1 MRTEVRVHGIE
12 LSDELRAVVH
22 HETERLAQALRRRIN
37 CVRVELYEEPGIGPR
52 GHCARCQVD
61 VLFDDGS
68 CLVQI
73 DEDDDCYHCVTEAFV
88 KILCERC
95 RHQSRVTNRA

>member
-1 MRTEVRVHGIE
+1 MRMEVRAHGIE

-37 CVRVELYEEPGIGPR
+37 CIKVELYEEPGIGPG
-52 GHCARCQVD
+52 GHCARCQID

-68 CLVQI
+68 CLVQM
-73 DEDDDCYHCVTEAFV
+73 DEEDDCYHSVTEAFV
-88 KILCERC
+88 KILRERC
-95 RHQSRVTNRA
+95 RHNSRLSN